1 MFPEEYAKNAKR
13 SRNRRAT
20 TWAQSAKKEQEGDAN
35 IGYNDFYAKEG
46 IASQSR
52 TISLT
57 YDDFKEVNYLQDML
71 KESKSKNPNVTI
83 KDFVF
88 DEKEYP
94 LIEIG
99 NEEYREYDPPV
110 IDIGTKYISRFN
122 EFFDLLAKSST
133 EKSVESPCTMRSVI
147 QYLEKNTHKTQKE
160 EKESL
165 VSLEVIKKNT
175 TAQDT
180 ALFDSEKVD
189 AEMIVDPTSR
199 DYLMKNGR
207 NYKANG
213 TGLPN
218 AICVT
223 KSFIV
228 VGMSKSQ
235 ILFFPN
241 PTLSPD
247 AESPE
252 SSEPFVVGSPDN
264 GSGVGSVLS
273 LSCDLNDSFVVAG
286 YSTGD
291 MEMISLDKRAS
302 VRMMSDIH
310 DTAVVFVRVLSS
322 SAVFSVDY
330 DGNVN
335 LTTLTR
341 TLFGANTNTTRVLDG
356 AQYGQIVDISVIPFS
371 VTVRS
376 AACEHQAM
384 TVDLVALCAEK
395 CTVIMAVDSA
405 GATVLFTLERAQQDV
420 SERSRYFEA
429 KTRYVQNY
437 VSSAWC
443 RDANAFQFVQCEND
457 RLGVWEVKVRVVRR
471 RDV

>member
-1 MFPEEYAKNAKR
+1 
-13 SRNRRAT
+13 
-20 TWAQSAKKEQEGDAN
+20 
-35 IGYNDFYAKEG
+35 
-46 IASQSR
+46 
-52 TISLT
+52 
-57 YDDFKEVNYLQDML
+57 
-71 KESKSKNPNVTI
+71 
-83 KDFVF
+83 
-88 DEKEYP
+88 
-94 LIEIG
+94 
-99 NEEYREYDPPV
+99 
-110 IDIGTKYISRFN
+110 
-122 EFFDLLAKSST
+122 
-133 EKSVESPCTMRSVI
+133 
-147 QYLEKNTHKTQKE
+147 
-160 EKESL
+160 
-165 VSLEVIKKNT
+165 
-175 TAQDT
+175 
-180 ALFDSEKVD
+180 
-189 AEMIVDPTSR
+189 
-199 DYLMKNGR
+199 
-207 NYKANG
+207 
-213 TGLPN
+213 
-218 AICVT
+218 
-223 KSFIV
+223 
-228 VGMSKSQ
+228 
-235 ILFFPN
+235 
-241 PTLSPD
+241 
-247 AESPE
+247 
-252 SSEPFVVGSPDN
+252 
-264 GSGVGSVLS
+264 
-273 LSCDLNDSFVVAG
+273 
-286 YSTGD
+286 

-376 AACEHQAM
+376 AAREHQAM